1 MTTSP
6 PARDAYRNVPLSALL
21 YVTRGTYTAAVR
33 RAQAKVGC
41 ADVPVTGEALLNA
54 MAWSGA
60 PLNTVARFLGI
71 SKQAI
76 SQTVETLVTRG
87 YMNRAEDPADR
98 RRMKLTLTARGERAG
113 KAGRA
118 AIEEVDRELISRVG
132 PGRFAHARETLVV
145 LLEIKRR
152 NLALGPAEGA

>member
-1 MTTSP
+1 
-6 PARDAYRNVPLSALL
+6 
-21 YVTRGTYTAAVR
+21 
-33 RAQAKVGC
+33 
-41 ADVPVTGEALLNA
+41 

-60 PLNTVARFLGI
+60 PLSTVARFLGI

-76 SQTVETLVTRG
+76 SQTVETIVTRG

-118 AIEEVDRELISRVG
+118 AIEEIDRELLSRVG
-132 PGRFAHARETLVV
+132 PGRFAHARETLAV

-152 NLALGPAEGA
+152 NLALSPAEGA